1 MSMEQGRFGMKD
13 RDFFGDPEGGLAGGV
28 RSLMKAGFRGI
39 ALEAP
44 RVVSP
49 TERSLCPV
57 LLTHVDLARKLI
69 QCPVSK
75 HCVVIA
81 TDLLRHRTYA
91 AQAVLPRTRGNENSP
106 LELPSPTQV
115 SAQSYQVDLRDRLG
129 LPWDRGDLRV
139 QVVSRDQV
147 SNAVAIR
154 LGAAEDGYRDPV
166 AEAYIEAQWAKRA
179 PPPIHPSP
187 GVPFPSYARTADS
200 PAVPEEPYVSIS
212 VPRLVGSHAGA
223 SVVVHGSFRVRSSS
237 VQTVGPEHRAS
248 YGDPVPAGIVAVG
261 LILTGSDGA
270 GPEQVNLFVP
280 VYGRAEGGD
289 YIGFFAVD
297 LASQVSLLAHA
308 RTWFLYVAC
317 DDLLVGPLPIAVVT
331 PDQLPS
337 AADR

>member
-39 ALEAP
+39 ALDAP
-44 RVVSP
+44 HVVSP
-49 TERSLCPV
+49 TERTQCPV
-57 LLTHVDLARKLI
+57 LIAHVDLARKLV
-69 QCPVSK
+69 QSPVSR

-91 AQAVLPRTRGNENSP
+91 APAVVQRTRGDENQP

-139 QVVSRDQV
+139 HAVSRDQV
-147 SNAVAIR
+147 SNPVAIR
-154 LGAAEDGYRDPV
+154 LGAADDSYRDPV
-166 AEAYIEAQWAKRA
+166 AEAFIEAEWAKMS
-179 PPPIHPSP
+179 PPAIHPPP
-187 GVPFPSYARTADS
+187 GVPFPSYVKTLGS

-212 VPRLVGSHAGA
+212 APRLVESHAGA
-223 SVVVHGSFRVRSSS
+223 SVVVHGSFRVRSTS

-248 YGDPVPAGIVAVG
+248 YDEPVPAGIVTIA

-280 VYGRAEGGD
+280 VFGQPEGGD
-289 YIGFFAVD
+289 HVGYFAVD
-297 LASQVSLLAHA
+297 LAAHVSLLARA

-317 DDLLVGPLPIAVVT
+317 DDILVGPLLIAVVT
-331 PDQLPS
+331 PEQLPS
-337 AADR
+337 AAER